1 MRRIRVIIL
10 VLILAV
16 FATSCLGKSCVASP
30 VSSAPKKYEKHYGLE
45 EEKWNGLPNIYV
57 RGNYR
62 EKSNVVPITTE
73 KATDEYACYNP
84 LPRYVSEGD
93 DGAIIQLNNSVY
105 RLTNGEPVL
114 LFKADPYILSLVC
127 ATKDYVVYL
136 CDSGSKDHDY
146 GHYQNSV
153 WRYDLGTK
161 TTTQIFDRDFYLP
174 SSFGLQ
180 IVDEYLMIYCDD
192 TLYIANLKENQEIVF
207 KDYSFLEVDDVQ
219 SKLPEGF
226 EVSEITTWDY
236 DDEHHIV
243 KEMTKDG
250 NPTIL
255 SENAYEGPDREESL
269 PMDNRYRLVKNCS
282 YYDGNYYV
290 TYTEPQHVQ
299 YSRVSA
305 VYGTSERVN
314 TDQWNKDYIEI
325 IRGPEYSKAE
335 PYYNEFHVRIIG
347 FLPETNE
354 VIQYQFNDK
363 SLVVKDLDDNTVTT
377 IEKILQ
383 KSKTIQFEWIDTRLY
398 WFYLDEMETGG
409 TETDRY
415 GGCYDFGEPSP
426 LAHFGWR

>member
-1 MRRIRVIIL
+1 
-10 VLILAV
+10 
-16 FATSCLGKSCVASP
+16 
-30 VSSAPKKYEKHYGLE
+30 
-45 EEKWNGLPNIYV
+45 
-57 RGNYR
+57 
-62 EKSNVVPITTE
+62 
-73 KATDEYACYNP
+73 
-84 LPRYVSEGD
+84 
-93 DGAIIQLNNSVY
+93 
-105 RLTNGEPVL
+105 
-114 LFKADPYILSLVC
+114 
-127 ATKDYVVYL
+127 
-136 CDSGSKDHDY
+136 
-146 GHYQNSV
+146 
-153 WRYDLGTK
+153 
-161 TTTQIFDRDFYLP
+161 
-174 SSFGLQ
+174 
-180 IVDEYLMIYCDD
+180 
-192 TLYIANLKENQEIVF
+192 
-207 KDYSFLEVDDVQ
+207 
-219 SKLPEGF
+219 GF

-236 DDEHHIV
+236 DDKHHIV

-305 VYGTSERVN
+305 VYGTTERVN

-325 IRGPEYSKAE
+325 IRSPEYSKAE

-363 SLVVKDLDDNTVTT
+363 ALVIKDLDDNTVTT

-398 WFYLDEMETGG
+398 WFYLDEMENFS
-409 TETDRY
+409 TEADRY
-415 GGCYDFGEPSP
+415 GGCYDFGEPANADES
-426 LAHFGWR
+426 